1 MTTAYS
7 IKGGRAGRERLRV
20 LNNIRQRGTLD
31 FLDGIGVRPGM
42 SCLDVGC
49 GGGDVAREFA
59 RRIGVTGQVLGLDM
73 DQAQLTIGCDEA
85 AAHNVQTIRYRW
97 ADITNPPNDIGSF
110 DIVYT
115 RFLLC
120 HLPRPSKTLSWM
132 VERLKPGGVL
142 AVEDV
147 DFSGFFCHPPL
158 PAFNRYVELCAEV
171 MRRRGGDPDIGLKL
185 PALLAGAGVAIGGV
199 GVTHPADLAGDVKL
213 FSALSMEAI
222 ANAIVA
228 ESLATRDQV
237 DQLIAALHENA
248 RDATSFASDARAI
261 QVWGRLAS

>member
-20 LNNIRQRGTLD
+20 LSNIRQRGTQD

-42 SCLDVGC
+42 SCLDLGC
-49 GGGDVAREFA
+49 GGGDVARELA

-73 DQAQLTIGCDEA
+73 DQAQLAIGCDEA

-120 HLPRPSKTLSWM
+120 HLPRPSETLSWM

-147 DFSGFFCHPPL
+147 DFSGFF
-158 PAFNRYVELCAEV
+158 
-171 MRRRGGDPDIGLKL
+171 
-185 PALLAGAGVAIGGV
+185 
-199 GVTHPADLAGDVKL
+199 
-213 FSALSMEAI
+213 
-222 ANAIVA
+222 
-228 ESLATRDQV
+228 ATRPCPRSIV
-237 DQLIAALHENA
+237 
-248 RDATSFASDARAI
+248 T
-261 QVWGRLAS
+261 